1 MPTRLPF
8 FAKDHPLQSCSDDL
22 KNRILRAQRNLV
34 GIEFASSGELCQ
46 RVLQD
51 LKLSV
56 KVRASL
62 FDEPV
67 RKLADA
73 PFGVLL
79 DFFTA
84 LLRRADLPEHAI
96 PLHAVNLVQRLQL
109 VRAFDQADA
118 LILRVREKV
127 SRIVKTFPKN
137 AADIQRGRNP
147 GDVLDPYIIAATQT
161 LMYAGNFEQAVAG
174 TVAHKA
180 LMIIE
185 GLLGHL
191 HEDVIGEM
199 RGNIRAPEPRGED
212 QENLSVRDNP
222 FPGADVVQ
230 PPYNSSSKLRFHQ
243 IKSKTGSAKGG
254 DAKRLGDQLKRLQ
267 DFYGGEIYYDALIG
281 TTLRGH
287 RSKMGVENAAPSVVV
302 LVGEA
307 AFKELTRSDVG
318 PQLLL
323 RVYQTAFL
331 EVSKESGY
339 NVESM
344 AAGIVAAFRQR
355 VEEQGEGY
363 LELILKDVTGGAMDE
378 QDSRI
383 YNHKDRTRKRRQEPQ
398 RD

>member
-8 FAKDHPLQSCSDDL
+8 FPKTHPLQNCSDEL
-22 KNRILRAQRNLV
+22 KNRIIRAQRNLV
-34 GIEFASSGELCQ
+34 DIEFASSGELCQ

-56 KVRASL
+56 KVPAPLYGETVS
-62 FDEPV
+62 
-67 RKLADA
+67 KLANA
-73 PFGVLL
+73 SFGSLL
-79 DFFTA
+79 DFFTT
-84 LLRRADLPEHAI
+84 LLREADLPEQAI

-109 VRAFDQADA
+109 VRAFDQADS
-118 LILRVREKV
+118 LILQVREKV
-127 SRIVKTFPKN
+127 GRIVKTFPKT
-137 AADIQRGRNP
+137 AADIHRGRNP

-212 QENLSVRDNP
+212 QENLSVKDNP

-230 PPYNSSSKLRFHQ
+230 PPYNASTKLRFHQ

-267 DFYGGEIYYDALIG
+267 KFYGGEIYYDALIG

-287 RSKMGVENAAPSVVV
+287 RSKMGVESAAPSVVV

-318 PQLLL
+318 PQLLM
-323 RVYQTAFL
+323 RVYQTAFQ
-331 EVSKESGY
+331 EVSQESGY

-355 VEEQGEGY
+355 VEEQGEGF
-363 LELILKDVTGGAMDE
+363 LEVILKDVTGGAADE

-383 YNHKDRTRKRRQEPQ
+383 YNQRERTRKRRQEPQ
-398 RD
+398 KD

>member
-1 MPTRLPF
+1 MGNELPF
-8 FAKDHPLQSCSDDL
+8 LPPNHPLQNCSKVL
-22 KNRILRAQRNLV
+22 KDRILRAQTNLV
-34 GIEFASSGELCQ
+34 EMEFRSSGELCQ
-46 RVLQD
+46 RVLED
-51 LKLSV
+51 LRLLV
-56 KVRASL
+56 DVPTPL
-62 FDEPV
+62 YDEPITN
-67 RKLADA
+67 LANA

-79 DFFTA
+79 EFSIA
-84 LLRRADLPEHAI
+84 LLRQAKLPEQAI
-96 PLHAVNLVQRLQL
+96 PLHAVNLAQRLQL
-109 VRAFDQADA
+109 IRAFDRADE

-127 SRIVKTFPKN
+127 GRIVKTFPKS
-137 AADIQRGRNP
+137 AADIQCGRNP

-180 LMIIE
+180 LMIVE

-212 QENLSVRDNP
+212 QENLSVQDNP

-230 PPYNSSSKLRFHQ
+230 PPYSSSTKLRFHQ

-267 DFYGGEIYYDALIG
+267 EFYGGEIYYDALIG

-287 RSKMGVENAAPSVVV
+287 RSKMGVESAAPSVVV

-331 EVSKESGY
+331 EISKESGY

-344 AAGIVAAFRQR
+344 AAGIVSSFRKR

-363 LELILKDVTGGAMDE
+363 LELILKDVTGGVPDE

-383 YNHKDRTRKRRQEPQ
+383 FNKRDRTKKRRQGP
-398 RD
+398 

>member
-1 MPTRLPF
+1 MSAQLRFLP
-8 FAKDHPLQSCSDDL
+8 KDHPLQRCRDDL
-22 KNRILRAQRNLV
+22 KSRILRAQTNL
-34 GIEFASSGELCQ
+34 IQKAFASSGELCQ
-46 RVLQD
+46 RVLGE
-51 LKLSV
+51 LKLSI
-56 KVRASL
+56 KVPHVL
-62 FDEPV
+62 FDDPV

-73 PFGVLL
+73 PFATLVE
-79 DFFTA
+79 FFTA
-84 LLRRADLPEHAI
+84 LLRGAHLPEQAI
-96 PLHAVNLVQRLQL
+96 PLHAINLVHRLQL
-109 VRAFDQADA
+109 VRAFDEPDA
-118 LILRVREKV
+118 LILRVRENV
-127 SRIVKTFPKN
+127 GRIVKKFPAT
-137 AADIQRGRNP
+137 AADIERGNNP
-147 GDVLDPYIIAATQT
+147 GDVLDPYILAATQT

-180 LMIIE
+180 LMMIE

-199 RGNIRAPEPRGED
+199 RGNIRAPEPRGQD
-212 QENLSVRDNP
+212 QENLSVTDNP

-267 DFYGGEIYYDALIG
+267 QVYGGEIYYDALIG
-281 TTLRGH
+281 RTLSGH
-287 RSKMGVENAAPSVVV
+287 RSKMGVESAAPSVVV

-307 AFKELTRSDVG
+307 AFKELTRSEVG

-344 AAGIVAAFRQR
+344 ATGIVATFRQR
-355 VEEQGEGY
+355 AEEHGEGY
-363 LELILKDVTGGAMDE
+363 LDLILKDVTGGASSE
-378 QDSRI
+378 QDSRM
-383 YNHKDRTRKRRQEPQ
+383 YNKKVRKKRLQQRPEP
-398 RD
+398 

>member
-1 MPTRLPF
+1 MATRLPF
-8 FAKDHPLQSCSDDL
+8 FPKNHPLQNSSDDL
-22 KNRILRAQRNLV
+22 KNRILRSQRNLV
-34 GIEFASSGELCQ
+34 DMEFASSGELCH

-51 LKLSV
+51 LKVSV
-56 KVRASL
+56 KVPASL
-62 FDEPV
+62 FDDPV
-67 RKLADA
+67 LRLANA
-73 PFGVLL
+73 PFG
-79 DFFTA
+79 A
-84 LLRRADLPEHAI
+84 LLEFFNTLLRKAKLPEQAI

-109 VRAFDQADA
+109 VRAFDQPDA

-127 SRIVKTFPKN
+127 GRIVKTFPKS

-161 LMYAGNFEQAVAG
+161 LMYAGNFEYAVAG

-212 QENLSVRDNP
+212 QENLSVKDNP

-267 DFYGGEIYYDALIG
+267 EFYGGEIYYDALIG

-287 RSKMGVENAAPSVVV
+287 RSKMGVESAAPSVVV

-363 LELILKDVTGGAMDE
+363 LELILKDVTGGPVDE

-383 YNHKDRTRKRRQEPQ
+383 YNQKDRTRKRRQGHQ
-398 RD
+398 KD

>member
-1 MPTRLPF
+1 MPTPLPF
-8 FAKDHPLQSCSDDL
+8 FPEDHPLQNCSDDL
-22 KNRILRAQRNLV
+22 KKRILRAQTNLID
-34 GIEFASSGELCQ
+34 IEFASSGALCE
-46 RVLQD
+46 RTLQD
-51 LKLSV
+51 LRLAV
-56 KVRASL
+56 EVPASL

-67 RKLADA
+67 SRLANA
-73 PFGVLL
+73 PFGALVE
-79 DFFTA
+79 FFTA
-84 LLRRADLPEHAI
+84 LLRRADLPEQAI

-109 VRAFDQADA
+109 IRAFDQADA
-118 LILRVREKV
+118 LIVRVRNKV
-127 SRIVKTFPKN
+127 GRIVKTFPKS
-137 AADIQRGRNP
+137 AADIQCGRNP

-212 QENLSVRDNP
+212 QENLSVKDNP

-230 PPYNSSSKLRFHQ
+230 PPFSSSSKLRFHQ

-267 DFYGGEIYYDALIG
+267 EFYGGEIYYDALIG

-287 RSKMGVENAAPSVVV
+287 RSKMGVESAAPSVVV

-323 RVYQTAFL
+323 RVYQAAFL

-339 NVESM
+339 DVELM

-355 VEEQGEGY
+355 AEEQGEGY
-363 LELILKDVTGGAMDE
+363 LELILKDVTGGATDE
-378 QDSRI
+378 QDSRA
-383 YNHKDRTRKRRQEPQ
+383 YNQMERARKRRQ
-398 RD
+398 